1 MNTLAFWLPLL
12 FLFASA
18 LLGTIL
24 KRRAKDHCLKKFE
37 GHYTILPSLS
47 GEMNQGFLS
56 VYAQGIQLLY
66 PQKIKKDIG
75 MIDSFVLHPAE
86 IEKIPYII
94 RPAPDPETRAGFKW
108 SQEMHRILQPNFLQK
123 SQRLILTFYNML
135 KDAFGQAAKAIIG
148 ALSKDTSIS
157 KVKDSNKRIEEVRS
171 GLTELVPNAWE
182 PILEKYRGRRVV
194 IERKGADGMVYES
207 GVLEDYSSKY
217 LLLREVHLKE
227 RALLEKIELIN
238 EKKNFG
244 LDMLFSRKIAIIRHT
259 VDDSSNLESTT

>member
-47 GEMNQGFLS
+47 GEMIQGFLS

-227 RALLEKIELIN
+227 SALLEKIELIN